1 MTRSSS
7 LGMRPYSTE
16 PRARKYVKW
25 YGFLS
30 FSRKYRKKLLDKGLD
45 PSKKVLH
52 KAGENLGDK
61 VANLLNKSNEDNTEK
76 QEGVE
81 EMIIPPEKKRGN
93 IKQTEKSITKM
104 ERYKISKLLKDST
117 VSKFVTKK

>member
-7 LGMRPYSTE
+7 LGMRPYSIE
-16 PRARKYVKW
+16 QRARKYVKW

-30 FSRKYRKKLLDKGLD
+30 FARKYKEKLLDKGLD

-61 VANLLNKSNEDNTEK
+61 IADVLN
-76 QEGVE
+76 
-81 EMIIPPEKKRGN
+81 
-93 IKQTEKSITKM
+93 
-104 ERYKISKLLKDST
+104 
-117 VSKFVTKK
+117 